1 MHKWIKK
8 KSDIMNLFNDTDL
21 FTSNIPNKRI
31 FDLPDTDLVLYEG
44 FFSKEE
50 SDYYYNALLHN
61 TKWNAADLT
70 VYDKT
75 HVIPRMVSWYEDK
88 TNHGAKADGQDWS
101 SDLLDIKA
109 RVEEELVLKF
119 NALLLNLYRNGKD
132 GVGWHSD
139 RTENFGPDQI
149 IASVSFGETRPFR
162 LRHKTRKD
170 LPVVEI
176 PLTHGALLLMAGST
190 QTHWEHHIPKTAK
203 DILPRINLTFRQVKR
218 KL

>member
-1 MHKWIKK
+1 
-8 KSDIMNLFNDTDL
+8 MNLFNDTDL
-21 FTSNIPNKRI
+21 FTSSPPNKKI
-31 FDLPDTDLVLYEG
+31 FDLPNTDLVLYEG
-44 FFSKEE
+44 FFAKEE
-50 SDYYYNALLHN
+50 SDYYYEALLHQ
-61 TKWNAADLT
+61 TKWNEADLT

-88 TNHGAKADGQDWS
+88 TNPGVKQDVQDWTP
-101 SDLLDIKA
+101 DLLTIKSK
-109 RVEEELVLKF
+109 VEMETMLRF
-119 NALLLNLYRNGKD
+119 NGVLLNLYRNGKD

-139 RTENFGPDQI
+139 RTESFGPDQI

-170 LPVVEI
+170 MPMVEI
-176 PLTHGALLLMAGST
+176 PLTHGTLLLMAGTT

-218 KL
+218 KLL

>member
-1 MHKWIKK
+1 
-8 KSDIMNLFNDTDL
+8 MNLFDDTDI
-21 FTSNIPNKRI
+21 FTSGAPRKTE
-31 FDLPDTDLVLYEG
+31 FDVPDADLMLFEG
-44 FFSKEE
+44 FFTKAE
-50 SDYYYNALLHN
+50 SDAYYNTLLN
-61 TKWNAADLT
+61 TTNWREADLT

-88 TNHGAKADGQDWS
+88 SNLGADLNAPDWTPE
-101 SDLLDIKA
+101 LLAIKN
-109 RVEEELVLKF
+109 RVEAETSITF
-119 NALLLNLYRNGKD
+119 NSVLLNLYRNGKD

-139 RTENFGPDQI
+139 RTDNFGQNQV

-170 LPVVEI
+170 IPMLEI
-176 PLTHGALLLMAGST
+176 PLTHGTLLLMAGTT

-218 KL
+218 PI